1 MVAEPRAL
9 ETFEAFLRYARSS
22 AGGAASGGAVAET
35 HKSGEDLTR
44 VSSLTEALAS
54 SVAPLP
60 TNGSPWEET
69 TRERPDVVRE
79 MVAMAFPE
87 APAPH
92 EEQSIIVEDDTLTQP
107 EFGNDFVVAPT
118 EPGRSP
124 VTGHPGPMPVEQF
137 VQEMSV
143 LIKYGHAGQAA
154 AETDRWIAAHPDDL
168 SAHLKIADFEL
179 ARLDREGAINRFIFL
194 ATRLLER
201 GDATQAR
208 DVVRK
213 LRQSAPEDLR
223 VGALANRLGR
233 S

>member
-9 ETFEAFLRYARSS
+9 EVFEAFLRHARG
-22 AGGAASGGAVAET
+22 AGGPAPAVTTEP
-35 HKSGEDLTR
+35 SRGGEDLTR
-44 VSSLTEALAS
+44 VSSITEALAS

-60 TNGSPWEET
+60 PNGSPWEET

-79 MVAMAFPE
+79 MVAVAFPE
-87 APAPH
+87 AQSPH

-107 EFGNDFVVAPT
+107 EFENDFVVASP

-179 ARLDREGAINRFIFL
+179 ARLDREGAINRFISL

-201 GDATQAR
+201 GDSTQAR